1 MYRFHRCIDS
11 GEAYAAS
18 YITTKEHL
26 LEHFTDYNLV
36 YFYFTLLLL
45 LTTMNYMSTSVIF
58 YKHVL
63 ILVFFF
69 FCFPSNFLYF

>member
-11 GEAYAAS
+11 GEAYSAS

-36 YFYFTLLLL
+36 YFNLLLL
-45 LTTMNYMSTSVIF
+45 LLLLINTMNYMSTSV
-58 YKHVL
+58 
-63 ILVFFF
+63 
-69 FCFPSNFLYF
+69 LYFICMY